1 VHGPGDRSGFRFSL
15 VGVCIPAQPCTLV
28 QRGRERERQR
38 QRERE
43 GERDAGVSEVI
54 PVKAPTILVGAD
66 PAEAPGYAAREFLSI
81 KPPWSVYLDT

>member
-1 VHGPGDRSGFRFSL
+1 M
-15 VGVCIPAQPCTLV
+15 
-28 QRGRERERQR
+28 
-38 QRERE
+38 
-43 GERDAGVSEVI
+43 SEVI